1 MKKVKK
7 RFSTVIIMFAIVLII
22 FLLPLT
28 GAPRIIQ
35 NIINLVVIGFGI
47 YYIIKSNIT
56 NNIKEHIKD
65 NTVKGYHLVFKLINN
80 MDISFATTVEE
91 FNKIKKWYESENK
104 ESYSIKRDNKYINLN
119 RVNIIEFS
127 YSTITNKKEM
137 LSPIMYILTTP
148 TPRIID
154 VFSYFKV
161 MLLTPI
167 ILAAYII
174 YQRYMLNVEIK
185 NILSN
190 TIMLNQILRA
200 SFIAISAIFI
210 FHYIAFFMFKMLSV
224 LNEEKDLIYELK
236 NQTKN
241 KVYTYASFNFI
252 IIILLSCGLR
262 SFKLI

>member
-7 RFSTVIIMFAIVLII
+7 KFSTVIIMFAIVLII

-174 YQRYMLNVEIK
+174 HQRYMLNVEIK

-210 FHYIAFFMFKMLSV
+210 FHYIAFFMFKMLGV

-241 KVYTYASFNFI
+241 KVYTYASFNFV

>member
-1 MKKVKK
+1 M
-7 RFSTVIIMFAIVLII
+7 
-22 FLLPLT
+22 
-28 GAPRIIQ
+28 
-35 NIINLVVIGFGI
+35 

-56 NNIKEHIKD
+56 NNIKKHIKD

-80 MDISFATTVEE
+80 MDISFSTTVEE
-91 FNKIKKWYESENK
+91 FKKIKEWYESENK
-104 ESYSIKRDNKYINLN
+104 ESYSIKQDNKYINLN
-119 RVNIIEFS
+119 KVNIVEFS
-127 YSTITNKKEM
+127 YSTITNKEEM
-137 LSPIMYILTTP
+137 LNPIMYILTTP
-148 TPRIID
+148 APRIID
-154 VFSYFKV
+154 VFNYFKV

-200 SFIAISAIFI
+200 SFIVISAMFI
-210 FHYIAFFMFKMLSV
+210 FYYIAFFMFKMLG
-224 LNEEKDLIYELK
+224 LNEDKDLIYKLK

-241 KVYTYASFNFI
+241 KVYTYASFNFV
-252 IIILLSCGLR
+252 IIILLSCVLR

>member
-1 MKKVKK
+1 
-7 RFSTVIIMFAIVLII
+7 
-22 FLLPLT
+22 
-28 GAPRIIQ
+28 
-35 NIINLVVIGFGI
+35 
-47 YYIIKSNIT
+47 
-56 NNIKEHIKD
+56 
-65 NTVKGYHLVFKLINN
+65 
-80 MDISFATTVEE
+80 
-91 FNKIKKWYESENK
+91 
-104 ESYSIKRDNKYINLN
+104 
-119 RVNIIEFS
+119 
-127 YSTITNKKEM
+127 
-137 LSPIMYILTTP
+137 MYILTTP

-210 FHYIAFFMFKMLSV
+210 FHYIAFFMFKMLGV

-236 NQTKN
+236 NQTKIKSILMQVLICN
-241 KVYTYASFNFI
+241 HNFI
-252 IIILLSCGLR
+252 IMWITII
-262 SFKLI
+262 